1 MSAATQRLLYAHPL
15 CCFCG
20 GEEKAV
26 NLDHQPARIMFP
38 DGHRPKG
45 VEFPACAARNQQ
57 TRQDEALVAFLAR
70 VTGKHRYPRD
80 RFEKGLSK
88 AIIAVSRAFPLVLA
102 QIVRPLWVRGEGSAD
117 QAPQRQRKETRCSG
131 SKKRNV
137 SEPRERVLRDPEV
150 GALWQALDAAP
161 LKFGSCCAAQSVA
174 HADYVCRDNR

>member
-102 QIVRPLWVRGEGSAD
+102 QIVRPLWVRERGLLIRRLSVNGRKPDARAQETQRLRASRARSA
-117 QAPQRQRKETRCSG
+117 
-131 SKKRNV
+131 
-137 SEPRERVLRDPEV
+137 
-150 GALWQALDAAP
+150 
-161 LKFGSCCAAQSVA
+161 
-174 HADYVCRDNR
+174 